1 MNTLTRLIFSIAAI
15 VVVVWLVAQIFNF
28 VTWLINGLLYVAAV
42 IVIIG
47 LISAYV
53 QRRSKPT
60 SIDE

>member
-15 VVVVWLVAQIFNF
+15 VVVVWLVAQIFNI

-47 LISAYV
+47 LISA
-53 QRRSKPT
+53 
-60 SIDE
+60 

>member
-15 VVVVWLVAQIFNF
+15 VVVVWLVAQIFNI

>member
-60 SIDE
+60 SIDK

>member
-53 QRRSKPT
+53 QRRSKPA